1 MYAGS
6 NGKQSVYSWVPQA
19 PIENFDGDLY
29 PFISGLAN
37 LKTDT
42 TVSAA
47 AQDRLKALIVPATSD
62 YIGYMAFG
70 SEAYFSKGNVTFTV
84 SNMEVTVS

>member
-1 MYAGS
+1 MNSSLYAGS
-6 NGKQSVYSWVPQA
+6 NGKQSVYSWVPEA

-29 PFISGLAN
+29 PFISNLAN
-37 LKTDT
+37 LGT
-42 TVSAA
+42 
-47 AQDRLKALIVPATSD
+47 QQRLKALTVPATSD

-70 SEAYFSKGNVTFTV
+70 TEAYFSSGNVTFTV